1 MKHMNISSSCSMT
14 QMMEELFNRFHN
26 IVMEMEGSVVVL
38 FTLQEVFHSIKY
50 ESVFFQSMVRN
61 VDGLRLFSSRIPFMR
76 KLNHL

>member
-1 MKHMNISSSCSMT
+1 MT

-26 IVMEMEGSVVVL
+26 IVMKMEGSVVVL
-38 FTLQEVFHSIKY
+38 FTLQEVFRLIKY
-50 ESVFFQSMVRN
+50 ESLFFHKSMVRN